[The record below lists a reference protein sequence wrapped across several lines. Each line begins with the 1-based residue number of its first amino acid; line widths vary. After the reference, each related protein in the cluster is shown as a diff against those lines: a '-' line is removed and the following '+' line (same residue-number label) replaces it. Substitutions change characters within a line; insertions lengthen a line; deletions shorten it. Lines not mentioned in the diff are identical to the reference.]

1 MKQIKYLYFCE
12 DLAHRI
18 FLDHFLKQL
27 PTYLKREKEIK
38 LAKPES
44 YYSAGFMFKNY
55 NHSQIKNTYLDVA
68 LKAIEDYR
76 LDIFIVGLDL
86 ESISQSQFELLLA
99 EMNESLPQGDN
110 KVVIYLSVQ
119 CIEHWLWYLKARK
132 NNLDSTKSL
141 QLENEL
147 RSKAKEQ
154 VYGKSKVSNEKAT
167 PILNELLVNID
178 FDYLNQQSYSFR
190 DFLGKIKE
198 FLKTHNKSKS

>member
-1 MKQIKYLYFCE
+1 
-12 DLAHRI
+12 
-18 FLDHFLKQL
+18 
-27 PTYLKREKEIK
+27 
-38 LAKPES
+38 
-44 YYSAGFMFKNY
+44 
-55 NHSQIKNTYLDVA
+55 
-68 LKAIEDYR
+68 
-76 LDIFIVGLDL
+76 VGLDL